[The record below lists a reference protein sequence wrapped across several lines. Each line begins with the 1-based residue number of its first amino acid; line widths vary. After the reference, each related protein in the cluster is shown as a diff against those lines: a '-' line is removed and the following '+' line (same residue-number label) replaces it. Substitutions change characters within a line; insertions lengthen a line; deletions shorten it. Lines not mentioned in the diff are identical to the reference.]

1 MDQAPVPPQDPKT
14 RDHPGLAANAAAV
27 VAVTAAILGLVLVV
41 ATRYPE
47 LSPYHGSVPGGGT
60 EDALASRPFLIG
72 RAISALLFT
81 VSGWYLARRRPG
93 VVLGPL
99 ALAAGLGN
107 GLAVAGGQWAL
118 LAHLGGHGLPGA
130 NVGAW
135 MFNWGLAVEPVV
147 LVMIL
152 VFFPDGR
159 WPGGLARWLGALSLG
174 LCCAG
179 LLHALS
185 EPLSLDPH
193 GPLAGVRHPL
203 GLAVLPAIND
213 VVLFLPGLA
222 LASVAL
228 VLRWRRAIVPLRY
241 VLRSLVF
248 VTVAGFLLQPL
259 GGAGDV
265 IGTVLLLVVLIAGTL
280 RHRIYGIDVVL
291 NRTLVYAVLTAVV
304 ALVYGALVALVNRLG
319 QQVGFTGGLL
329 PAIGAAFSLFPA
341 RQRVQRLVNRFLYG
355 QRDEPYAVVSG
366 IGARLEAA
374 GSAEQLL
381 PGVVESIVTTL
392 RVPYA
397 AVDLHGEAPTSRRID
412 HGTPTD
418 ELEHFPLVHQ
428 GRALGE
434 LVVGRRP
441 GEAAMAPAER
451 RLLEDIA
458 RQSAVAAANVI
469 LTQELRRSRERII
482 NAAEEER
489 RRLRRDLHDGL
500 GPVLT
505 AAATRVDASRNLLRR
520 DVDKAD
526 DILADVRN
534 DLSGALDDLRR
545 LVYALRPPALDSL
558 GLLGALRE
566 HVRRCPVPVVLRAP
580 DAVGDLSPAVEVAA
594 YRMVAEAVTNVSR
607 HAGATMCTV
616 SITCNG
622 LLRIEVCDDG
632 PGTGAW
638 SPGVGLSSMRER
650 ATELGGSWS
659 AGPVAGGGRV
669 VAELPLAATD
679 SKARE
684 E

>member
-1 MDQAPVPPQDPKT
+1 
-14 RDHPGLAANAAAV
+14 L
-27 VAVTAAILGLVLVV
+27 
-41 ATRYPE
+41 
-47 LSPYHGSVPGGGT
+47 
-60 EDALASRPFLIG
+60 
-72 RAISALLFT
+72 
-81 VSGWYLARRRPG
+81 
-93 VVLGPL
+93 
-99 ALAAGLGN
+99 AGL
-107 GLAVAGGQWAL
+107 
-118 LAHLGGHGLPGA
+118 
-130 NVGAW
+130 
-135 MFNWGLAVEPVV
+135 
-147 LVMIL
+147 
-152 VFFPDGR
+152 
-159 WPGGLARWLGALSLG
+159 
-174 LCCAG
+174 
-179 LLHALS
+179 
-185 EPLSLDPH
+185 
-193 GPLAGVRHPL
+193 RHPF
-203 GLAVLPAIND
+203 GLAVLPALD
-213 VVLFLPGLA
+213 DAVFFLPGLM
-222 LASVAL
+222 LATVAL
-228 VLRWRRAIVPLRY
+228 VLRWRRAIVPVRY
-241 VLRSLVF
+241 VLRSLVV
-248 VTVAGFLLQPL
+248 VTIAGFFLQPL
-259 GGAGDV
+259 GPVGDV
-265 IGTVLLLVVLIAGTL
+265 FGTVLLLVVLLAGAL

-291 NRTLVYAVLTAVV
+291 NRTLVYAVLTGVV
-304 ALVYGALVALVNRLG
+304 ALVYGALVALVNLLG
-319 QQVGFTGGLL
+319 RHAGFTGGLL

-366 IGARLEAA
+366 LGSRLEAA

-381 PGVVESIVTTL
+381 PAVVESIVTTL

-397 AVDLHGEAPTSRRID
+397 AVDLHGDARTSRRIE
-412 HGTPTD
+412 HGAPTA
-418 ELEHFPLVHQ
+418 ELEHFALVHQ

-451 RLLEDIA
+451 RLLADIA

-469 LTQELRRSRERII
+469 LTEELLRSRERII

-520 DVDKAD
+520 DVDEAD

-566 HVRRCPVPVVLRAP
+566 HMRRSPIPVVLRAP
-580 DAVGDLSPAVEVAA
+580 DALGDLSPAVEVAA

-622 LLRIEVCDDG
+622 SLRIEVCDDG
-632 PGTGAW
+632 PGTGPW

-650 ATELGGSWS
+650 TTELGGHWS
-659 AGPVAGGGRV
+659 AGPVAGGGLV

-679 SKARE
+679 SGAPE
-684 E
+684 